1 MDTRLLVAA
10 FGAFVSTVTASA
22 ASDGLVNF
30 QSQGAPGMCLSMEV
44 GAVAIRP
51 CDDGITQAFNVYP
64 TFQGDGMQL
73 VIGNNGLMMG
83 PENKMLT
90 SKTLGGSEQ
99 STAFT
104 LGSDGTVSAGGL
116 CLDVKGGNRRAGTPV
131 IAFRCNGQI
140 NQRWTRVDS
149 ARTRAPVRA
158 AKVQGMLSPTH
169 APGMCIG
176 NSGTGQ
182 LVLVSCGE
190 TPDFALATGGVTTT
204 IQDLDSRLC
213 VTAPGVSGRPI
224 VLGQSCNREAPTVQ
238 WGLSDKGLLRS
249 ADGLCADVKGGG
261 RTAGTPVIAFNC
273 SGNPNQRFTFIPN
286 N

>member
-1 MDTRLLVAA
+1 MHSRFLFAA
-10 FGAFVSTVTASA
+10 LGAFVSTVTAAA

-51 CDDGITQAFNVYP
+51 CDDGVTQAFNVYP

-73 VIGNNGLMMG
+73 VIGNNGLMIG

-104 LGSDGTVSAGGL
+104 LGSDGSISAGGL
-116 CLDVKGGNRRAGTPV
+116 CIDVKGGNRQAGTPV
-131 IAFRCNGQI
+131 IAFRCNSQI

-149 ARTRAPVRA
+149 ARTRTPVRA

-176 NSGTGQ
+176 NNGTGQ

-204 IQDLDSRLC
+204 VQDLDSRLC
-213 VTAPGVSGRPI
+213 LTAPGVSGRPI
-224 VLGQSCNREAPTVQ
+224 VLGQSCNREVPTVQ